1 MRPRNL
7 MDPDLISKVGLPV
20 ALVVAL
26 IAFFARGVWPWMT
39 KQVDTAQSQ
48 TSAAIAAMAG
58 LKDNLAQQTEVNR
71 QIVGSLQ
78 KILDRDKR

>member
-1 MRPRNL
+1 

-20 ALVVAL
+20 ALVIAL

-48 TSAAIAAMAG
+48 TSAAIAAVAG
-58 LKDNLAQQTEVNR
+58 LKEILTQHGENSR
-71 QIVGSLQ
+71 QITGLLQ
-78 KILDRDKR
+78 QLLDRRDK